1 MNTREPSNPRQDLS
15 AYIELTRG
23 QGVQVA
29 EAARSVSRIAFEIA
43 DGSELQMRL
52 LDTAASHSNEM
63 TASMG
68 ESTRQMESIA
78 SFVEEIASSV
88 NETAASTEQVGGM
101 RPTLPPALRRL
112 RRLPKRP
119 RAPSTA

>member
-29 EAARSVSRIAFEIA
+29 EAARSVSRIALEIA
-43 DGSELQMRL
+43 DGSELQTRL

-68 ESTRQMESIA
+68 
-78 SFVEEIASSV
+78 
-88 NETAASTEQVGGM
+88 
-101 RPTLPPALRRL
+101 
-112 RRLPKRP
+112 K
-119 RAPSTA
+119 